1 MYLTEIQGCLC
12 RNAQSYPNP
21 IPRTVGLLCCG
32 QKKNRCSWVVS
43 PAASPCL
50 QCTGHRAAGVR
61 AGTGAVVRSVRPQ
74 AEDRSP
80 DAVRGRWRWPPA
92 SGLAASPARG
102 SRPRARPPAV
112 SRGHCLGV
120 AEGPPPLGRARAP
133 AAGPLR
139 ALAAGLVAGRQ
150 TGRGRGGSV
159 QSLQPWALQAA
170 WRGQGPYGRASRPLV
185 PGRRA
190 RARDRAG
197 PLAAERQAGRKNAQ
211 PGVAEAR
218 MNCAVMCAPP

>member
-1 MYLTEIQGCLC
+1 VQKCTILSKSHPTHGRFALLRAKEKPLLLGGVAGRLAVLAVHGAQGSGSKG
-12 RNAQSYPNP
+12 RD
-21 IPRTVGLLCCG
+21 RG
-32 QKKNRCSWVVS
+32 RCS
-43 PAASPCL
+43 
-50 QCTGHRAAGVR
+50 QCKATGGGSQSGRGARTLALAAGL
-61 AGTGAVVRSVRPQ
+61 GTRSLP
-74 AEDRSP
+74 
-80 DAVRGRWRWPPA
+80 WP
-92 SGLAASPARG
+92 PARG

-120 AEGPPPLGRARAP
+120 AEGPPPLGRTRAP